1 MCVLNDYLQMFNTL
15 NQAAHSFVC
24 ETIKELMQEDVER
37 TLSGRHVSVSFYNL
51 PNLYTVRELRPSS
64 MLGRLNSVQGTV
76 TRTTEVRPE
85 LLRGAF
91 ECLKCSHLVTDVLQ
105 QFVYAQPKKCTNPD
119 GCDNTSKWKFV
130 ENSSV
135 FADWQKVKLQ
145 ENASEIPPGS
155 MPRSIDVVLRND
167 ACEKVKPGDRVI
179 VTGAVI
185 VVPEVVS
192 LFKPGVKGQLDKQ
205 AMPQRTDQVGGVSG
219 LKQLGVRELSYKMS
233 FLAESAMP
241 IEAEGRREET
251 VEACEDDT
259 SLEVTLK
266 KRISDED
273 WEDFMSAKEKAES
286 NELWPELWDSVA
298 PNVWGHKE
306 IKQGILLMLAG
317 GLPKTTEHKCRL
329 RGDINMCIVGDPSTS
344 KSQFLKWVHKFL
356 PTCVYACGKNA
367 SSAGMTAAV
376 TLDQDTGEWSIEAG
390 ALMLADNSVCCIDE
404 FDKMND

>member
-1 MCVLNDYLQMFNTL
+1 MNDYLNMHHTL
-15 NQAAHSFVC
+15 NNATHTFIC
-24 ETIKELMQEDVER
+24 DTIKEIMQEDVER
-37 TLSGRHVSVSFYNL
+37 ALQGRHISVSFHNL
-51 PNLYTVRELRPSS
+51 PVQYSVRELRPSS
-64 MLGRLNSVQGTV
+64 MVGCLNSVTGTV
-76 TRTTEVRPE
+76 TRTSEVRPE

-91 ECLKCSHLVTDVLQ
+91 ECQKCNHLVTDVHQ
-105 QFVYAQPKKCTNPD
+105 QFVYSLPKKCTNPD
-119 GCDNTSKWKFV
+119 GCDNTTGWKFV

-135 FADWQKVKLQ
+135 FADWQKIKLQ

-167 ACEKVKPGDRVI
+167 ACEKVKPGDRVV
-179 VTGAVI
+179 VTGSVI

-192 LFKPGVKGQLDKQ
+192 LFKPGVKGQLDRTS
-205 AMPQRTDQVGGVSG
+205 MPQRTEGGLRG

-233 FLAESAMP
+233 FLAESAIP
-241 IEAEGRREET
+241 LQIEGRREEAIYT
-251 VEACEDDT
+251 EETDTIED
-259 SLEVTLK
+259 TLR

-273 WEDFMSAKEKAES
+273 YNLFMVAREKARKG
-286 NELWPELWDSVA
+286 ELFPELVNSIA
-298 PNVWGHKE
+298 PNVYGHDD
-306 IKQGILLMLAG
+306 IKKGVLLQLAG
-317 GLPKTTEHKCRL
+317 GVLKITEENMRL

-356 PTCVYACGKNA
+356 PTAVYACGKNA

-376 TLDQDTGEWSIEAG
+376 TKDPDTGEWSIEAG